1 MIHFA
6 QTASLMISL
15 LFICFTCNSLTDCTP
30 WYFKRS
36 SAMVSGLF
44 ASGYQVLRCK
54 PNSPERSGPLI
65 RAGGSVFRGG
75 LKITRPKCIHLFS
88 GGGPGVSRCILRVP
102 GVSRGMTGVS
112 RCIFFF
118 QRTKKSQVYLLGVA
132 RCISRFSGGGW
143 LPLDVLGGGWLPLD
157 VSRRILA

>member
-1 MIHFA
+1 MLKYFVLILCA
-6 QTASLMISL
+6 ITLVKACSRSDDAS
-15 LFICFTCNSLTDCTP
+15 
-30 WYFKRS
+30 
-36 SAMVSGLF
+36 
-44 ASGYQVLRCK
+44 
-54 PNSPERSGPLI
+54 I

-132 RCISRFSGGGW
+132 RCISRFSGGG
-143 LPLDVLGGGWLPLD
+143 LATPRRFRGGLATPRRFQAYLGLNYC
-157 VSRRILA
+157 